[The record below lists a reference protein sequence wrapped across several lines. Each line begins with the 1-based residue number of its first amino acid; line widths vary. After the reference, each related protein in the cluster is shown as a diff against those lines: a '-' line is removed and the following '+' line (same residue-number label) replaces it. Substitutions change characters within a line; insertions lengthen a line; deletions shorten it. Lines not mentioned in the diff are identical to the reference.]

1 MLYSYFKIKDK
12 HYKTLNCIK
21 NNLNPQQDT
30 LAIKKKINK
39 LNEYQFFFLL
49 NDLLHEYPMEHL
61 SLHTLELFF
70 EKGEINIKQNYH
82 LPFQDSSIEND
93 FAPATA
99 KWVYFK
105 YKNDVDYITDYF
117 LNTKEYPKE
126 TLITKLLVLSDK
138 ILELIFHPLIQI
150 KSYFVLYVENDKNIE
165 NDENLY
171 FLRNIIMALESR
183 VNQILELS
191 FKIQEKINTL
201 SKISIQNENYLI
213 DTNDETLKK
222 LYFGLEQ
229 NMLIDQDKTSLKQF
243 LEVLK
248 QDWNAHNS
256 IIHLEMGNIQFK
268 YFIDCMHQ
276 FLHLKIPITFIQRSG
291 NIRNKNGI
299 IKAGSM
305 YTTSSNNSIK
315 QKDLEL
321 IKSVFEEL
329 Q

>member
-1 MLYSYFKIKDK
+1 MLHSYFKIKDK

-21 NNLNPQQDT
+21 NNLNYQQDA
-30 LAIKKKINK
+30 LSIKKKMNK

-49 NDLLHEYPMEHL
+49 NDLMHEHPMEHF

-70 EKGEINIKQNYH
+70 EKGEIIINQNYH
-82 LPFQDSSIEND
+82 LPFQDSSIWND
-93 FAPATA
+93 FVPATA
-99 KWVYFK
+99 DWVYFK
-105 YKNDVDYITDYF
+105 YKNDVDYVTDYF

-138 ILELIFHPLIQI
+138 IFELIFHPLIQI
-150 KSYFVLYVENDKNIE
+150 RNSFELYIE
-165 NDENLY
+165 NEHIVEKDEKFH
-171 FLRNIIMALESR
+171 FLKGIINALDSR
-183 VNQILELS
+183 EKQILELS
-191 FKIQEKINTL
+191 YNIQEKIDTL

-213 DTNDETLKK
+213 DTNNETLKK

-248 QDWNAHNS
+248 HDWNTHNS
-256 IIHLEMGNIQFK
+256 IIHLEIGNIQFK

-276 FLHLKIPITFIQRSG
+276 FLHIKIPLTFIQRSG

-315 QKDLEL
+315 QKDIEL